1 MEYVFGT
8 VQKDDVI
15 YETVRT
21 KQRPDE
27 ANSNDT
33 VNVLSGK
40 VEVERKFDDNIITD
54 IFVIDNHY
62 HSSEDSEGNIYDWYI
77 IRDHNRYID
86 KFTPSIKK
94 TECEITDI
102 DIQMIELKL
111 AIIEIQEKLGIEPLD
126 FDDDTEDDDIPNDEE
141 E

>member
-1 MEYVFGT
+1 M
-8 VQKDDVI
+8 
-15 YETVRT
+15 
-21 KQRPDE
+21 
-27 ANSNDT
+27 
-33 VNVLSGK
+33 SGK